1 MKKIITL
8 IAATAVIFSFSL
20 PAFAAE
26 PSSAEQAIERSIAE
40 DTLSDLAVSA
50 AETKDDTVLKS
61 DVKSFKGKFTGLL
74 AELNKLRAECKGLWA
89 QIKEANQSIKTEWN
103 SLKEELKGKD
113 RDEAKKILTD
123 LKAEIEPLRTQ
134 AKDLRTGISDLRT
147 EKKSEWTDFRSAVK
161 SKDEAKASA
170 ALNSIIDLKKQIISK
185 QKELLPVKQQI
196 LEDVKD

>member
-8 IAATAVIFSFSL
+8 IAVTAVIFSFSL

-26 PSSAEQAIERSIAE
+26 STSAEQAIERSIAE
-40 DTLSDLAVSA
+40 DTLSDLTVSA

-61 DVKSFKGKFTGLL
+61 DVKSFKGKFTDLL
-74 AELNKLRAECKGLWA
+74 AELNKLRVECKGLWT
-89 QIKEANQSIKTEWN
+89 QIKETNQSIKTEWN

-113 RDEAKKILTD
+113 RDEAKKVLTD

-134 AKDLRTGISDLRT
+134 AKDLRTGISGLRT
-147 EKKSEWTDFRSAVK
+147 EKKSEWTDFRAAVK